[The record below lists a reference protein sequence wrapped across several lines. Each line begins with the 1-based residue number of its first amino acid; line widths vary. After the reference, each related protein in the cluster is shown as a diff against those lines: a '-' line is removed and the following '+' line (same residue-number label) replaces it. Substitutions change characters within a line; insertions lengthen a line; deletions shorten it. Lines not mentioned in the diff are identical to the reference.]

1 MLIAIGMM
9 FIVGISLKRIFEW
22 FKLPG
27 LLGLMVTG
35 IILGPMVLNLFPQA
49 FMDVA
54 NPLRQ
59 IALIII
65 IFRAGLGLNIKQ
77 LIKNK
82 RAVILLSFV
91 PALFEIFAIIIL
103 ATTFLNLEVLDA
115 AILGCVLAAVSPAV
129 LVPSML
135 KLIKE
140 KYGAKKGIPDMIM
153 SAASV
158 DDIFVISIFLALI
171 TLKTNNTAVDLSVLF
186 KIVSTIVLGIFLGYL
201 SGKVF
206 NVISKYLK
214 LSNIYV
220 ALSFL
225 GYFLI
230 LTELESI
237 LAPILSFSSLLAIMS
252 FGVVIEESVKIQV
265 NHIFDKGW
273 SIFEIVLFVL
283 IGSQLNLNY
292 LGIYSLYLILF
303 IILGALII
311 RIGGVFVSLIGSP
324 LNQKEKLFVALSY
337 TPKATVQAAIG
348 PIPIAMGISSGS
360 LILTFAI
367 IAILVTAPLGYFLIN
382 ISYKRLLTQ

>member
-1 MLIAIGMM
+1 MM

-206 NVISKYLK
+206 NVISKYLI

>member
-1 MLIAIGMM
+1 
-9 FIVGISLKRIFEW
+9 
-22 FKLPG
+22 
-27 LLGLMVTG
+27 
-35 IILGPMVLNLFPQA
+35 
-49 FMDVA
+49 
-54 NPLRQ
+54 
-59 IALIII
+59 
-65 IFRAGLGLNIKQ
+65 
-77 LIKNK
+77 
-82 RAVILLSFV
+82 
-91 PALFEIFAIIIL
+91 
-103 ATTFLNLEVLDA
+103 
-115 AILGCVLAAVSPAV
+115 
-129 LVPSML
+129 
-135 KLIKE
+135 
-140 KYGAKKGIPDMIM
+140 MIM

>member
-103 ATTFLNLEVLDA
+103 AMTFLNLEVLDA